1 MKKNK
6 KKVTKFSLE
15 ITKKIL
21 KLFSP
26 EKYLR
31 LTINIKPNNVK
42 PTGHHSRYLT
52 LR

>member
-1 MKKNK
+1 MKKIK
-6 KKVTKFSLE
+6 KKSQKFSLE

-31 LTINIKPNNVK
+31 LTINIEPNNVK
-42 PTGHHSRYLT
+42 PTGYPSRYLT